1 MIKIC
6 TMRFNAELAVNG
18 RLSDK
23 EIEELRKAIET
34 VLRQRGCY
42 ANFMIG
48 MNTIEIK
55 ENKDASN

>member
-18 RLSDK
+18 KLSDK
-23 EIEELRKAIET
+23 EIEELHKAIET

-55 ENKDASN
+55 ENKDASK

>member
-6 TMRFNAELAVNG
+6 TMKFTAELAVHG
-18 RLSDK
+18 KFSTD
-23 EIEELRKAIET
+23 EIDELRKAIET

-55 ENKDASN
+55 ENKDASK